1 MVQKSINYRWNES
14 FFDRTTL
21 KSQPQI
27 LSENQTSRKSSKIT
41 KKEKSK
47 MKNLGINNRYSQNQS
62 YKL

>member
-1 MVQKSINYRWNES
+1 MNHFLIVPPLNHN
-14 FFDRTTL
+14 L
-21 KSQPQI
+21 KSYQETKQ
-27 LSENQTSRKSSKIT
+27 SKSSKIT

>member
-14 FFDRTTL
+14 FFDRATL

-27 LSENQTSRKSSKIT
+27 LSRNQPRQKVQKLL